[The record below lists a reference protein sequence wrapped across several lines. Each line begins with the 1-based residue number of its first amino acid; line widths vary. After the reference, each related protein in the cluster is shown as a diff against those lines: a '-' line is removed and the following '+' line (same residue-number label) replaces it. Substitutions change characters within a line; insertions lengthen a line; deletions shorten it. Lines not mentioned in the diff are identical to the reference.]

1 MAKTGIPV
9 SENSKSNRVTIRMDQ
24 GVYNQLIK
32 YNEANSQTIS
42 ETMLEAFEL
51 LMKKKGMKVTKA

>member
-1 MAKTGIPV
+1 MAKTGRPV
-9 SENSKSNRVTIRMDQ
+9 SENPKSNRVTIRMDQ

-51 LMKKKGMKVTKA
+51 LMKKKGMKETKA